1 MVVSGKTDAIAFL
14 GCPWLRPEPITASH
28 LISKFAMATRPD
40 SNLSKGQITELS
52 QDELEAISGGL
63 VNVSL
68 TILIAEESSEFV
80 TQDISSGGSSYSS
93 ISGQTKRSLFGLK
106 LSGTFESM
114 DHFSSFLTRLMDFL
128 GRR

>member
-1 MVVSGKTDAIAFL
+1 
-14 GCPWLRPEPITASH
+14 
-28 LISKFAMATRPD
+28 MATRPD

-106 LSGTFESM
+106 LAGTFESM
-114 DHFSSFLTRLMDFL
+114 DHFSSFLTRFMDFL